1 MHIENKE
8 MKLYITHMVS
18 NRCKMVVR
26 EELKKLGLH
35 FIFIELGEIEV
46 MESLSDE
53 KTALLKQ
60 QLLKSGLELMDDE
73 NAILIDSIKNTLID
87 LIYNSDKLFKMNY
100 PKYVCEKFKLDNKT
114 LSTLFL
120 SVQGINIDQFI
131 MNHKIERIKEL
142 IIYSELD
149 IFEIAQ
155 KLNFSNVGNLHSQF
169 KKATGFSPYN
179 FKQMKLKR
187 QNLIDRK

>member
-1 MHIENKE
+1 MHIENKG
-8 MKLYITHMVS
+8 MKLYIKHMVS

-26 EELKKLGLH
+26 DELKKLGLH

-53 KTALLKQ
+53 KSAMLKLE
-60 QLLKSGLELMDDE
+60 LLKSGLELMDDE

-87 LIYNSDKLFKMNY
+87 LIYTSDELFKMNY
-100 PKYVCEKFKLDNKT
+100 SKYLCEKFNLDNKT

-120 SVQGINIDQFI
+120 SIQGIKIDQFI
-131 MNHKIERIKEL
+131 INHKIERIKEL

-155 KLNFSNVGNLHSQF
+155 KLDFSNVANLHSQF